1 MLSCMAAKVLPPI
14 AGRPVLTRYFC
25 TQIQHFT
32 TVMYAHLQ
40 ERRIVLASQSPRR
53 RELVA
58 MLGLNVES
66 IAKDVDESWPQE
78 IEGVAVAEFVARKK
92 AEAYR
97 DILKPKDILITG
109 DTVVVLGGKVL
120 EKPRDEEDACRMLRA
135 LSGETH
141 TVASAVAVTT
151 LESGIQSTLDVC
163 DVDVDELSDDF
174 IKTYVASGSPMDKA
188 GAYGV
193 QDIMGLIGVTRLSG
207 SFYTVMGMPTHC
219 LHTLLMAVE

>member
-1 MLSCMAAKVLPPI
+1 M
-14 AGRPVLTRYFC
+14 
-25 TQIQHFT
+25 
-32 TVMYAHLQ
+32 
-40 ERRIVLASQSPRR
+40 
-53 RELVA
+53 
-58 MLGLNVES
+58 
-66 IAKDVDESWPQE
+66 
-78 IEGVAVAEFVARKK
+78 
-92 AEAYR
+92 
-97 DILKPKDILITG
+97 
-109 DTVVVLGGKVL
+109 VVLGGKVL

-151 LESGIQSTLDVC
+151 LESGVQSTLDVC

>member
-1 MLSCMAAKVLPPI
+1 
-14 AGRPVLTRYFC
+14 
-25 TQIQHFT
+25 
-32 TVMYAHLQ
+32 MYAHLQ

-78 IEGVAVAEFVARKK
+78 IEGVDVAEFVARKK